1 MGLQELYT
9 EIEGNYKDIME
20 RLVTETRVRKFVLL
34 FLEDV
39 VLVYKC
45 GQEKLNDLYYEMKE
59 QRRCSTWRKIKNRI
73 LRNLSSRSSICIMPE
88 EPRIHNWNVNRA

>member
-45 GQEKLNDLYYEMKE
+45 GQKKLNNLYYQMKE
-59 QRRCSTWRKIKNRI
+59 
-73 LRNLSSRSSICIMPE
+73 
-88 EPRIHNWNVNRA
+88 